1 MRRLLRRDGQGRA
14 RTEQRA
20 AGAREQGGPWGRCAL
35 LFLVLGRMNSA
46 HPGRCVLT
54 FATAAGT
61 GDLSLRFEHLR
72 RRAAYPLE
80 ALRGLCALRLIAW
93 DLAARVAREVARAI
107 VLESALEG
115 VDVQVPVRA
124 TVRDPV
130 RLCVRS
136 WAFWTRLMCV
146 LSCSVGAWA
155 RRDRLKITKPSSRG
169 GRAFV
174 PQYEGSSL
182 EDRHLLVVPLTHR
195 MAAHGCEHDESPS
208 ASRLPPE
215 RVRLRPQL
223 PRSLQTA
230 SGGISVGEV

>member
-1 MRRLLRRDGQGRA
+1 MRRLLRRDGQGCA

-35 LFLVLGRMNSA
+35 LFLVPGRMNSA
-46 HPGRCVLT
+46 HPGRRVLT

-93 DLAARVAREVARAI
+93 DLAARVAREVACAI

-155 RRDRLKITKPSSRG
+155 RRDRLKITKPSS
-169 GRAFV
+169 
-174 PQYEGSSL
+174 SSA
-182 EDRHLLVVPLTHR
+182 E
-195 MAAHGCEHDESPS
+195 
-208 ASRLPPE
+208 LPK
-215 RVRLRPQL
+215 LRTL
-223 PRSLQTA
+223 
-230 SGGISVGEV
+230 

>member
-1 MRRLLRRDGQGRA
+1 MLPRTFLLRRSARGWFGVRFEALFRTPADVAGSAGAAAAHPARTRPSALGCELRFRTASRSRWGSRPAVAQAVCVLACDAIAARLTWRQPMRRLLRRDGQGRA

-124 TVRDPV
+124 T
-130 RLCVRS
+130 
-136 WAFWTRLMCV
+136 
-146 LSCSVGAWA
+146 A
-155 RRDRLKITKPSSRG
+155 RP
-169 GRAFV
+169 
-174 PQYEGSSL
+174 
-182 EDRHLLVVPLTHR
+182 
-195 MAAHGCEHDESPS
+195 C
-208 ASRLPPE
+208 
-215 RVRLRPQL
+215 
-223 PRSLQTA
+223 
-230 SGGISVGEV
+230 

>member
-1 MRRLLRRDGQGRA
+1 MRRLLRRDGQGCA

-93 DLAARVAREVARAI
+93 DLAARVAREVACAI

-136 WAFWTRLMCV
+136 WAFWTHLMCV

-155 RRDRLKITKPSSRG
+155 RRDRLKITKPSSNR
-169 GRAFV
+169 
-174 PQYEGSSL
+174 
-182 EDRHLLVVPLTHR
+182 
-195 MAAHGCEHDESPS
+195 
-208 ASRLPPE
+208 
-215 RVRLRPQL
+215 
-223 PRSLQTA
+223 
-230 SGGISVGEV
+230 SGGVRGTL

>member
-35 LFLVLGRMNSA
+35 LFLVPGRMNSA
-46 HPGRCVLT
+46 HPGRRVLT

-93 DLAARVAREVARAI
+93 DLAARVAREVACAI

-155 RRDRLKITKPSSRG
+155 RRDRLKITKPSSTSRHH
-169 GRAFV
+169 RAMHSTACAV
-174 PQYEGSSL
+174 GSVSCRAL
-182 EDRHLLVVPLTHR
+182 PMTSWRDDGVSVRS
-195 MAAHGCEHDESPS
+195 MA
-208 ASRLPPE
+208 
-215 RVRLRPQL
+215 V
-223 PRSLQTA
+223 
-230 SGGISVGEV
+230 